1 MDLKRAHTLKNLY
14 KRKNKKNHDDA
25 EDFFQFVVLN
35 MLRRDTDLA
44 NFDWLLADWLEL
56 KKKEQITT
64 TVNMDIFEYQETEKK
79 KEELIE
85 AIEKKELKALDRAF
99 LILLVKWGF
108 TKREIAHV
116 FGFSESYVG
125 QRIKDVRW

>member
-56 KKKEQITT
+56 KKKEKVT
-64 TVNMDIFEYQETEKK
+64 TVMNMDILTHQEAAKK
-79 KEELIE
+79 KDELLE
-85 AIEKKELKALDRAF
+85 AIEKKKLNTIDRAF
-99 LILLVKWGF
+99 LILLVKWGL

-116 FGFSESYVG
+116 FGYSESYIG
-125 QRIKDVRW
+125 QRIKQVRW